1 MTERE
6 GTSHQRV
13 EQGRAD
19 ALIERSLEQAT
30 SALGAPDEP
39 VGFSGGALVQ
49 RNQRVETWRRFS
61 RYRPA
66 LFGLGFIALLVIC
79 ALFAAW
85 IAPYDPNEV
94 NSKLRGAGPSAEHWL
109 GNDDVGRDILSR
121 IIYGSRIALI
131 VGIGATSIAV
141 FIGVII
147 GATAGYLG
155 GKVDFAL
162 SRVIDTLMAFPLL
175 ALLLTLSTVFGPSL
189 RNVVIVIG
197 CTVWASYAR
206 VVRAEVLSLR
216 ERDFVLAAR
225 AIGTPDRQIILKH
238 LIPNAIG
245 PVIILASLAVG
256 GIIILESALS
266 FLGLGVQ
273 RPTAS
278 WGTMLSD
285 GREYLRNYPHIAVA
299 PGIAI
304 ALTVLAFNLVG
315 DGLRDALDPRQKR

>member
-1 MTERE
+1 MSERLIDNDISQSLNE
-6 GTSHQRV
+6 AEAVMGA
-13 EQGRAD
+13 AD
-19 ALIERSLEQAT
+19 VPT
-30 SALGAPDEP
+30 
-39 VGFSGGALVQ
+39 GFGGGAIVE
-49 RNQRVETWRRFS
+49 RNQRVETWKRFS
-61 RYRPA
+61 RYKPA
-66 LFGLGFIALLVIC
+66 VFGLAFIILLVAC
-79 ALFAAW
+79 AVFAPW
-85 IAPYDPNEV
+85 IAPHDPEAV
-94 NSKLRGAGPSAEHWL
+94 NSKLRGAGPSAEFWL

-121 IIYGSRIALI
+121 LIYGSRIALI
-131 VGIGATSIAV
+131 VGIGATTIAV
-141 FIGVII
+141 TIGVLV
-147 GATAGYLG
+147 GATAGFFG
-155 GKVDFAL
+155 GKIDFLL
-162 SRVIDTLMAFPLL
+162 SRLIDTLMAFPLL

-225 AIGTPDRQIILKH
+225 SIGAHNRQIILRH

-256 GIIILESALS
+256 GVIILESALS

-285 GREYLRNYPHIAVA
+285 GRDYLRNYPHIAVA

>member
-1 MTERE
+1 MSTTP
-6 GTSHQRV
+6 GNPT
-13 EQGRAD
+13 
-19 ALIERSLEQAT
+19 QAT
-30 SALGAPDEP
+30 AIVTAGSDAARNPTMGTTSLDAE
-39 VGFSGGALVQ
+39 ARAQ
-49 RNQRVETWRRFS
+49 RDPRAQIWRRF
-61 RYRPA
+61 RQYKPA
-66 LFGLGFIALLVIC
+66 VFGLGFIVLLVVL
-79 ALFAAW
+79 AVFAPL
-85 IAPYDPNEV
+85 ITPYNPEAIET
-94 NSKLRGAGPSAEHWL
+94 SLRGDAPSEAHWL
-109 GNDDVGRDILSR
+109 GNDDIGRDILSR
-121 IIYGSRIALI
+121 IIYGTRIALV
-131 VGIGATSIAV
+131 VGLGATTIAV
-141 FIGVII
+141 TIGVLV
-147 GATAGYLG
+147 GATAGYFG
-155 GKVDFAL
+155 GKVDFVL
-162 SRVIDTLMAFPLL
+162 SRLIDTLMAFPLL

-216 ERDFVLAAR
+216 ERDFILAAR
-225 AIGTPDRQIILKH
+225 AVGTTDRAIIVRH
-238 LIPNAIG
+238 LIPNALG

-285 GREYLRNYPHIAVA
+285 GRDYLRNYPHIAIA

-315 DGLRDALDPRQKR
+315 DGLRDALDPRQKT

>member
-1 MTERE
+1 MHQGQAASPPLDAGATPQTQPGEPTRLDHGARAAREERA
-6 GTSHQRV
+6 R
-13 EQGRAD
+13 
-19 ALIERSLEQAT
+19 I
-30 SALGAPDEP
+30 
-39 VGFSGGALVQ
+39 
-49 RNQRVETWRRFS
+49 WRRFK

-66 LFGLGFIALLVIC
+66 LFGLGFIGLLIIL
-79 ALFAAW
+79 AIGAPL
-85 IAPYDPNEV
+85 IAPYSPEAV
-94 NSKLRGAGPSAEHWL
+94 NTSLRGDGPSSAYWL
-109 GNDDVGRDILSR
+109 GNDDIGRDILSR
-121 IIYGSRIALI
+121 LIYGTRIALI

-141 FIGVII
+141 TIGVLI
-147 GATAGYLG
+147 GATAGYFG
-155 GKVDFAL
+155 GKVDFVL
-162 SRVIDTLMAFPLL
+162 SRLIDTLMAFPLL

-206 VVRAEVLSLR
+206 VVRAEVLSLK
-216 ERDFVLAAR
+216 ERDFILAAR
-225 AIGTPDRQIILKH
+225 AAGATDRRIITRH
-238 LIPNAIG
+238 LIPNALG

-285 GREYLRNYPHIAVA
+285 GREYLRNYPHIAIA

-315 DGLRDALDPRQKR
+315 DGLRDALDPRGKR

>member
-1 MTERE
+1 MANQLGSTRTSPATGEAIAALTALDPDVLQERNP
-6 GTSHQRV
+6 R
-13 EQGRAD
+13 
-19 ALIERSLEQAT
+19 I
-30 SALGAPDEP
+30 
-39 VGFSGGALVQ
+39 
-49 RNQRVETWRRFS
+49 ETWRRFA

-66 LFGLGFIALLVIC
+66 LFGLGFILLLVIC
-79 ALFAAW
+79 AVFAAW
-85 IAPYDPNEV
+85 IAPYDPDAV
-94 NSKLRGAGPSAEHWL
+94 NTKLRGAPPSAEHWL
-109 GNDDVGRDILSR
+109 GNDDIGRDILSR
-121 IIYGSRIALI
+121 IIYGTRIALI

-141 FIGVII
+141 TIGVFV
-147 GATAGYLG
+147 GATAGYFG
-155 GKVDFAL
+155 GKVDFLL
-162 SRVIDTLMAFPLL
+162 SRLIDTLMAFPLL

-216 ERDFVLAAR
+216 ERDYILAAR
-225 AIGTPDRQIILKH
+225 AIGTPDRQIIARH
-238 LIPNAIG
+238 LIPNALG

-285 GREYLRNYPHIAVA
+285 GRDYLRNYPHIAVA